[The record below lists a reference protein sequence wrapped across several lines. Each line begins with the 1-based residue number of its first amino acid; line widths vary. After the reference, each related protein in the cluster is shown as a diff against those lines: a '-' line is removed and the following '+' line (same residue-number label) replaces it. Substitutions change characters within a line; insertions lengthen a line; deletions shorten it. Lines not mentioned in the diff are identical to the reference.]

1 MTEPLVSVVVPVFNV
16 ERWLPRCLDSLLAQD
31 HRPLEVIAVDDGSRD
46 GSADVLRRYAAAHA
60 EVRVVL
66 QEHRGLGPARNA
78 ALTLATGEYV
88 TMVDADDWIEPTF
101 VSDTL
106 RIARET
112 GSDVV
117 IGGFCFEAAGL
128 RVPFPFLPRRSSF
141 TGPEAAETSI
151 NMVRLPAFAWAK
163 LYRRELF
170 HADDEPFPAIFYEDL
185 ATTPRILR
193 RARRVALTRTVY
205 YHYCLRP
212 DSIVGAFGV
221 KNVFSFAAAIDI
233 LRHNLAQNGL
243 WESWQPAY
251 RRLLRQARVMMPVQ
265 VLLQRNLI
273 PLRARVPLLRRY
285 FTLLSELRHRPLD
298 RHRTTPVR
306 RARRASVPVRN
317 SAP

>member
-112 GSDVV
+112 
-117 IGGFCFEAAGL
+117 
-128 RVPFPFLPRRSSF
+128 
-141 TGPEAAETSI
+141 
-151 NMVRLPAFAWAK
+151 
-163 LYRRELF
+163 
-170 HADDEPFPAIFYEDL
+170 
-185 ATTPRILR
+185 
-193 RARRVALTRTVY
+193 
-205 YHYCLRP
+205 
-212 DSIVGAFGV
+212 
-221 KNVFSFAAAIDI
+221 
-233 LRHNLAQNGL
+233 
-243 WESWQPAY
+243 
-251 RRLLRQARVMMPVQ
+251 
-265 VLLQRNLI
+265 
-273 PLRARVPLLRRY
+273 
-285 FTLLSELRHRPLD
+285 
-298 RHRTTPVR
+298 
-306 RARRASVPVRN
+306 
-317 SAP
+317 